1 LQQNAA
7 TEIVAADDALRSSLA
22 AYRAAS
28 VLVEASTVT
37 ENAALAAYKSG
48 LGTLTASIEAQ
59 RALLVARL
67 AQAPAHGT
75 ALIAAATLAFST
87 GRLSSSDPVALRQR
101 PFDRSPSR

>member
-1 LQQNAA
+1 LQQNAT

-48 LGTLTASIEAQ
+48 LGTLATSIKQ
-59 RALLVARL
+59 SAL
-67 AQAPAHGT
+67 
-75 ALIAAATLAFST
+75 FW
-87 GRLSSSDPVALRQR
+87 
-101 PFDRSPSR
+101 SRVSRKRGPMELP